1 MKERI
6 MEKWALKNLVFLNI
20 FTHST
25 FSMYKESHF
34 DILFPVKGFKT
45 FPADHC
51 ARAKQAVSGMQ
62 FALSYS
68 RFRMQRKLL
77 RSKNKRSSENLFGNS
92 LDMISILMGQ
102 ILEEKQKLENE
113 VTAQGDIVRGLK
125 ESKAEKD
132 AIKAAVDKLLEL
144 KRQLAL
150 AQGKDPKEVSG
161 NNKKGKKK

>member
-1 MKERI
+1 MKIYIFPHICLKWHATEKNQATSKKVYTKYTQSVEEKTKLTRI
-6 MEKWALKNLVFLNI
+6 SIFNNNPDEPLNPKKVTFNYSHLKF
-20 FTHST
+20 FTNST
-25 FSMYKESHF
+25 FFIFKDSHF
-34 DILFPVKGFKT
+34 DILFPVNYFKT

-102 ILEEKQKLENE
+102 ILWKGEKQKLEN
-113 VTAQGDIVRGLK
+113 DMF
-125 ESKAEKD
+125 
-132 AIKAAVDKLLEL
+132 
-144 KRQLAL
+144 
-150 AQGKDPKEVSG
+150 
-161 NNKKGKKK
+161 

>member
-1 MKERI
+1 
-6 MEKWALKNLVFLNI
+6 
-20 FTHST
+20 
-25 FSMYKESHF
+25 MYKESHF

-102 ILEEKQKLENE
+102 ILWKGEKQKLENYISYLNTE
-113 VTAQGDIVRGLK
+113 MPLGFYNPGGQ
-125 ESKAEKD
+125 
-132 AIKAAVDKLLEL
+132 AVMWW
-144 KRQLAL
+144 A
-150 AQGKDPKEVSG
+150 
-161 NNKKGKKK
+161 